1 MQLIILILIAGVI
14 GYFLAGSRFRKPID
28 DTADKVA
35 DKSREAADKVEGWFS
50 KTFRRKGNTGERV
63 IDSTA
68 VDAPAEPTPV
78 AEKQPSRRHVS
89 ETDTGTQKE

>member
-50 KTFRRKGNTGERV
+50 KTFRRKGKAGERV

-68 VDAPAEPTPV
+68 VDAPEEPAPA
-78 AEKQPSRRHVS
+78 AEKQASRRHVS